1 MKEAIIKK
9 LTQQKGTNKKDDRL
23 KDVKSNEPIRNSLW
37 TPEYSQ
43 LNEKIIKPHYLDTET
58 TRTPKNF
65 VEKRQLEK
73 KNLGK
78 AVEKSITLT
87 NNMGEVQDNFND
99 LQKDKKPKAQS
110 NRFRE
115 DPLMPYKQQMKMA
128 KTPQLGQSP

>member
-9 LTQQKGTNKKDDRL
+9 LTQQKGTNQKDDRL
-23 KDVKSNEPIRNSLW
+23 KEAKSNEPIRNSLW

-43 LNEKIIKPHYLDTET
+43 LNEKIIKPHYLDNET

-65 VEKRQLEK
+65 VEKRELEK

-99 LQKDKKPKAQS
+99 LQKDKKPKA
-110 NRFRE
+110 
-115 DPLMPYKQQMKMA
+115 
-128 KTPQLGQSP
+128 